1 MRLMRPA
8 SEQCSTLNPKES
20 MQPRA
25 PACMLCDVC
34 CVYYILISRLSHTS
48 QAIPTFAS
56 LIFTHAERRTQ
67 QRIVCAGGGGNSHSE
82 PLARTQTHIHILDDN
97 ASDDDDDAVGRET
110 HTLGDVARTC
120 DDDKRRTALR
130 TERAERAAQVRCVTL
145 SVPDRLNSSE
155 FVCRLHSVSQC
166 AFAFAFWLDG
176 SAARRLGGVRLWP
189 ANARAP
195 LRT

>member
-34 CVYYILISRLSHTS
+34 CVYCILISRLSHTS
-48 QAIPTFAS
+48 QAIPTFAP

-67 QRIVCAGGGGNSHSE
+67 QRIVCAGGVNSHSE

-97 ASDDDDDAVGRET
+97 ASDDDDDDDAVGRET

-130 TERAERAAQVRCVTL
+130 TERAERAAQVRCVSL

-155 FVCRLHSVSQC
+155 HSCVGCIPSASARLRLR
-166 AFAFAFWLDG
+166 FG
-176 SAARRLGGVRLWP
+176 STARRLGGVRLWP